1 MKKFDQINVIPFID
15 IMLVLLAIVLLTATF
30 ISQGKIKVNL
40 PESSTATALNAED
53 VTVSITI
60 DENNEIFFNDHKRDL
75 TSIRDDLNK
84 LDKNQQIILKIDQ
97 KTPFEH
103 FVKIGDVLRELNLNN
118 IALQTLDSKNAH

>member
-103 FVKIGDVLRELNLNN
+103 FVTIGDVLRELNLNN
-118 IALQTLDSKNAH
+118 IALQTLDSKNAY